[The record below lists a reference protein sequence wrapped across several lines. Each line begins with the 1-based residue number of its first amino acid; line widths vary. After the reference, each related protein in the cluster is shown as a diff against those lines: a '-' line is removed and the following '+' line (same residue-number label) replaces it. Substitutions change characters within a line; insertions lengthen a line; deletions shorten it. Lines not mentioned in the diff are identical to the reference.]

1 MCCIV
6 EHVLLI
12 IFDATMHRDDFDMLV
27 SCSGNSLYRSLKD
40 AQLAISVRNELRAMQ
55 SLLLLASDY
64 LGQYP
69 TAFEDDVARLQ
80 SDSQLAPFSNE
91 RHALIQ
97 VKGEKEVL
105 LFLQDFA
112 MTAIT
117 LLQATDVNH
126 FEDILEQVRATKH
139 PVIYFHGKNA
149 LSRLLQDEQRRADS
163 RRRKMDLTRP
173 TVV

>member
-1 MCCIV
+1 
-6 EHVLLI
+6 
-12 IFDATMHRDDFDMLV
+12 MLMA
-27 SCSGNSLYRSLKD
+27 CSGNSLYRSLRD
-40 AQLAISVRNELRAMQ
+40 AHLPISVRNELRAMQ

-69 TAFEDDVARLQ
+69 TTFEQDVECLQ
-80 SDSQLAPFSNE
+80 HGSLAPFSNE

-112 MTAIT
+112 MTSIA
-117 LLQATDVNH
+117 LLQATDYRH
-126 FEDILEQVRATKH
+126 FDDLLEQVRTSKHSLIYQHAKATL
-139 PVIYFHGKNA
+139 G
-149 LSRLLQDEQRRADS
+149 RLLVDEQRRAET